1 MSKEIIGQI
10 SYFLKKYHLY
20 AFKDV
25 AIFMVILIVFHFL
38 WRTFVGDILS
48 VDFIRN
54 SANWLARQVYIESAW
69 FFSVTGANVT
79 AFDSLMVAEALR
91 ENVFICHVNNGLVYV
106 NLSCS
111 GLKQF
116 YQWFFLMLLFPGPW
130 KHKAWFIPFG
140 ILIVHL
146 VNVFR
151 IIGMVYVT
159 MLIPEHWDFMHDWI
173 MRPFFYV
180 VMFFL
185 WVWWNERFHL
195 STKKA

>member
-1 MSKEIIGQI
+1 MGKIISGKLDQL
-10 SYFLKKYHLY
+10 FKKYHLY

-25 AIFMVILIVFHFL
+25 AIFMVILVIFHVL
-38 WRTFVGDILS
+38 WRTFIGDILT

-54 SANWLARQVYIESAW
+54 SANWLARQVFLQSSW
-69 FFSVTGANVT
+69 FLNITGVNVT
-79 AFDSLMVAEALR
+79 AFDELTISGSLKQ
-91 ENVFICHVNNGLVYV
+91 NVFFYAENSGYVYV

-116 YQWFFLMLLFPGPW
+116 YQWFFLMFLYPGPW
-130 KHKAWFIPFG
+130 KNKVWFIPIG

-151 IIGMVYVT
+151 IISMVFVT
-159 MLIPEHWDFMHDWI
+159 MLIPQHWDFIHDWVL
-173 MRPFFYV
+173 RPFFYV

-195 STKKA
+195 KSKKG